1 MVSKV
6 ESRKFVPFRLFN
18 FLAVFNGILKN
29 GSLKTFKNSVH
40 TFRPGE
46 FVFQVFFLLL
56 YVRGSSETCLVP
68 LSSRTIQLYRSLVL
82 GMLIVPGGIS
92 NKVK

>member
-46 FVFQVFFLLL
+46 FVFQGFFS
-56 YVRGSSETCLVP
+56 VTVCEGHF
-68 LSSRTIQLYRSLVL
+68 
-82 GMLIVPGGIS
+82 
-92 NKVK
+92 